1 MKNSTVQLPLAV
13 VFITGAAI
21 ILLAV
26 LVIVGYNMWSPAERA
41 GGNQV
46 EVTNGYEDGTY
57 RGTFID
63 RDDVQVN
70 VQFTL
75 ENNVITSIGYRRLS
89 HRGIDYLEP
98 EDATTEALAEQ
109 HLQIL
114 EHLEGRDLRYHLD
127 DLYDPS
133 GFVDDMDGFSGAT
146 IRANKVISAIRDGL
160 NRGVYVY

>member
-1 MKNSTVQLPLAV
+1 MRKSTIQLPVPV
-13 VFITGAAI
+13 VFLMAAAI

-26 LVIVGYNMWSPAERA
+26 LVVVGYNMQQPVRTTPAEA
-41 GGNQV
+41 
-46 EVTNGYEDGTY
+46 EIFDGYEDGTY
-57 RGTFID
+57 RGVFID

-75 ENNVITSIGYRRLS
+75 ENNVIQSIGYRRLS

-98 EDATTEALAEQ
+98 ADAATEALAEQ
-109 HLQIL
+109 HQQIL
-114 EHLEGRDLRYHLD
+114 EYLEGRDIRYHLA
-127 DLYDPS
+127 DLYEPS
-133 GFVDDMDGFSGAT
+133 QFVDDIDGFSGAT